1 MSTMEKI
8 LELSNITF
16 SYSKNP
22 ALCGF
27 DFELNRQEIHA
38 LTGDHRSGKSTLAKI
53 LGGALKNQNGSIRLY
68 DKQYS
73 HLTPKTAIQN
83 RIGVVY
89 QIPETVP
96 NMTVVENI
104 FVGRMPHFYITQT
117 DKLYMEKTCREL
129 FDFLNV
135 DLDIHLPLKK
145 LSKGK
150 MQIVSI
156 ARVLSLG
163 AEILVLDEIS
173 QLLTP
178 AEMKE
183 IYSICRKI
191 KKSGK
196 SIIYITSNIDEIFK
210 IADRV
215 TVIRDGY
222 RNGTEKVETVDP
234 SRLANLAYNMA
245 YSRQGEKKN
254 EQPLLFFTNHEK
266 AIIKDLP
273 IGMVVLDNSDRL
285 LFLNTSAENILGFRH
300 DHEEDMSLRL
310 LFSSINNSDLE
321 EIIKKIRSREECILE
336 KIPSKNNRILSFKS
350 IPLFDSEENF
360 NGTNIFI
367 EDVSVEHDTKEYL
380 LRAEK
385 IASTAELAAGVAHE
399 INNPLGI
406 IQNYVEILSLGTED
420 KEHLEQLGQIKKE
433 LTRIVEI
440 VGSLLS
446 FSRIQKSPLKKI
458 SICPLLD
465 EVTLLLGH
473 RIKDKNI
480 ELIKNY
486 EEKPVII
493 TGYENKLKQLFM
505 NLIVNSIE
513 AVLSGG
519 KIRIDV
525 EAFGEYVEV
534 RVSDNGYGIAEKVNT
549 DIFKPFFSTKMT
561 KMNTGLGLSICQ
573 HIAETH
579 KGIITFESRPGGWT
593 RFCVKLPAE
602 KR

>member
-1 MSTMEKI
+1 MNKI
-8 LELSNITF
+8 LELSNINF
-16 SYSKNP
+16 SYDKTP

-27 DFELNRQEIHA
+27 DFELNTREIHA

-53 LGGALKNQNGSIRLY
+53 LGGTLKNQKGTIRLY
-68 DKQYS
+68 DKQYNY
-73 HLTPKTAIQN
+73 LIPKTAIQN
-83 RIGVVY
+83 KIGVVY

-104 FVGRMPHFYITQT
+104 FVGRMPHFYITGR
-117 DKLYMEKTCREL
+117 DKQYMEQTCRDL

-135 DLDIHLPLKK
+135 DLDIHTPLMK

-150 MQIVSI
+150 LQIVSI

-178 AEMKE
+178 GEMKE
-183 IYSICRKI
+183 IYSICAKI
-191 KKSGK
+191 KESGK
-196 SIIYITSNIDEIFK
+196 SIIYITSNIDEIFR

-215 TVIRDGY
+215 TVIKDGY

-245 YSRQGEKKN
+245 YSGKAESKK
-254 EQPLLFFTNHEK
+254 EQSFLFFTNHEK

-273 IGMVVLDNSDRL
+273 IGMVVLNSVHKP
-285 LFLNTSAENILGFRH
+285 LFLNTSAESILGFRN
-300 DHEEDMSLRL
+300 DQEEDLSLQL
-310 LFSSINNSDLE
+310 LFSSMNNAELE
-321 EIIKKIRSREECILE
+321 EIIEKILNREECIRE
-336 KIPSKNNRILSFKS
+336 KIPTKNNRILSFKS
-350 IPLFDSEENF
+350 IPLYDMEDNF

-367 EDVSVEHDTKEYL
+367 EDVSIEHDTKEYL

-406 IQNYVEILSLGTED
+406 IQNYVEILSLSINEA
-420 KEHLEQLGQIKKE
+420 EYLEQLEQIKKE
-433 LTRIVEI
+433 LARIVEI

-473 RIKDKNI
+473 RLKDKNI
-480 ELIKNY
+480 ELIKRY
-486 EEKPVII
+486 EDKSVII

-525 EAFGEYVEV
+525 ETFGEYVEI
-534 RVSDNGYGIAEKVNT
+534 RVADNGYGIAEKVNT

-579 KGIITFESRPGGWT
+579 KGIITFESRPGSWT
-593 RFCVKLPAE
+593 KFCVKLPMEAN
-602 KR
+602 

>member
-1 MSTMEKI
+1 MKKI
-8 LELSNITF
+8 LELSNINY
-16 SYSKNP
+16 SYRKNQ

-27 DFELNRQEIHA
+27 DFELNNREIHA
-38 LTGDHRSGKSTLAKI
+38 LTGDHRSGKSTIAKI
-53 LGGALKNQNGSIRLY
+53 LGGALKNQSGSIWLY
-68 DKQYS
+68 DK
-73 HLTPKTAIQN
+73 HHGFLTPKTAIQN

-104 FVGRMPHFYITQT
+104 FVGRMPHFYITGR
-117 DKLYMEKTCREL
+117 DKQYMEDTCRDL

-135 DLDIHLPLKK
+135 EMDINMPLIK
-145 LSKGK
+145 LSKGNL
-150 MQIVSI
+150 QIVSI

-178 AEMKE
+178 NEMKD
-183 IYSICRKI
+183 IYTICRKI
-191 KKSGK
+191 KESGK
-196 SIIYITSNIDEIFK
+196 SIIYITSNIDEIFR

-245 YSRQGEKKN
+245 YSADGKN
-254 EQPLLFFTNHEK
+254 ENEGPLFLLTNHEK
-266 AIIKDLP
+266 AIVKDLP
-273 IGMVVLDNSDRL
+273 IGMVVLNKANKL
-285 LFLNTSAENILGFRH
+285 VFLNTSAENILGIRDED
-300 DHEEDMSLRL
+300 DHELPLRL
-310 LFSSINNSDLE
+310 VLSSINNEDLE
-321 EIIKKIRSREECILE
+321 EIIGKIRNREEYIKE
-336 KIPSKNNRILSFKS
+336 KLLSKNNRILSFKS
-350 IPLFDSEENF
+350 IPLYDGAGDF

-367 EDVSVEHDTKEYL
+367 EDVSFEYDTKEYL

-406 IQNYVEILSLGTED
+406 IQNYVEILSLSIEN
-420 KEHLEQLGQIKKE
+420 EENLEQLEQIKRE
-433 LTRIVEI
+433 LSRIVEI

-458 SICPLLD
+458 PICSLLD

-473 RIKDKNI
+473 RLRDKNI

-486 EEKPVII
+486 DDLSVLM

-519 KIRIDV
+519 KIQIDV
-525 EAFGEYVEV
+525 ETFQEYVEV
-534 RVSDNGYGIAEKVNT
+534 SISDNGYGIADKVNT

-579 KGIITFESRPGGWT
+579 RGIITFESHPGSWT
-593 RFCVKLPAE
+593 KFSVKLPAE
-602 KR
+602 IY